1 MTHLKKCNL
10 EESQL
15 SCFSLGMLTELSCF
29 VYMCYG
35 STYSKIKLGSY
46 GLHLLN
52 KIISLDGHWQAL
64 D

>member
-1 MTHLKKCNL
+1 MNVNLVLHSHSRGKKCDTFKKCNL
-10 EESQL
+10 EKSQL

-46 GLHLLN
+46 G
-52 KIISLDGHWQAL
+52 
-64 D
+64 